1 MTRLSK
7 SWLILITLLLGILV
21 GVGTA
26 VAQTDNELDLGLSR
40 DFGTGIGNNIQG
52 TFSFRVSG
60 PDDLATVTF
69 YIDDQIVAEDNE
81 APFRHQFKTEA
92 YPLGVHTLR
101 ATGLTQD
108 GRELSSNSL
117 TRNFI
122 SGSSAGRTTLYIV
135 IPILIIAIGGR
146 LLSSWITNRGRNK
159 SQGQSEIN
167 VHGPF
172 GGTICPKC
180 NKPFARHIWGF
191 NVVVGKYDRCPHCG
205 KWSLVRA
212 MPPDVL
218 DASVEAM
225 QQAKATQDQVK
236 PDDTDDEDR
245 LRKRLDDS
253 KFDS

>member
-191 NVVVGKYDRCPHCG
+191 NLVVGKYDRCPHCG

-225 QQAKATQDQVK
+225 QQAKTTQEK
-236 PDDTDDEDR
+236 STDTNDEDR
-245 LRKRLDDS
+245 WRKRLDDS